1 MEMKIAQ
8 LDRTATDGLVIT
20 AHWIASKIQD
30 EYTASAYGSIA
41 LPEKD
46 PSDSSFV
53 AFDDLTEAQVVEWVK
68 HAMGEEQVTALEENL
83 DSQLEQLVTPK
94 VVSGT
99 PW

>member
-8 LDRTATDGLVIT
+8 LDRNATDGLVVT
-20 AHWIASKIQD
+20 AHWTVSKT
-30 EYTASAYGSIA
+30 EGEHTASAYGSIG

-46 PSDSSFV
+46 ASDSSFV

-68 HAMGEEQVTALEENL
+68 DAMGEEQVTSLEDSLDFQLEE
-83 DSQLEQLVTPK
+83 LVTPK

>member
-8 LDRTATDGLVIT
+8 LDRNATDGLVVT
-20 AHWIASKIQD
+20 AHWTVSKT
-30 EYTASAYGSIA
+30 EGEHTASAYGSIG

-46 PSDSSFV
+46 ADDASFV

-68 HAMGEEQVTALEENL
+68 DAMGEEQVTSLEARL
-83 DSQLEQLVTPK
+83 DSQLEELVTPK